1 MTTKSQRQKIMAFL
15 EAGNKLTAL
24 DALKK
29 WGCFRLAS
37 RIHELKKAGYPVVSQ
52 TIEMNGKKISQ
63 YYTQYE

>member
-29 WGCFRLAS
+29 FQCFRLAS

-52 TIEMNGKKISQ
+52 KIELNGKKVSQ
-63 YYTQYE
+63 YYAQYE